1 VAQAAHKLALGA
13 ALSSLDPLPMQ
24 IGLQQE
30 QPPQRQAT
38 LMSIF
43 ALRSPRT
50 LRRTQARCSCTL
62 SVAL

>member
-1 VAQAAHKLALGA
+1 
-13 ALSSLDPLPMQ
+13 MQ